1 MKMVRE
7 FFDLPEDK
15 DAWITSYKWRG
26 LKMTGVPLVSENNVT
41 FILDIKNSISQF
53 QLDKKHSKSE
63 VWTAIH
69 VRWWVAKI
77 LVKST

>member
-1 MKMVRE
+1 MKMIRE

-15 DAWITSYKWRG
+15 DAWIRSYKWRG
-26 LKMTGVPLVSENNVT
+26 LKMTGIPLVPENNAT
-41 FILDIKNSISQF
+41 FILDINNSISQF
-53 QLDKKHSKSE
+53 QLDKKPSKSE

-69 VRWWVAKI
+69 VRRWVAKI

>member
-1 MKMVRE
+1 MQMVRE

-26 LKMTGVPLVSENNVT
+26 LKMTVVPLVSENKVT
-41 FILDIKNSISQF
+41 FILDIKNSFSQF

-63 VWTAIH
+63 VRAAIH
-69 VRWWVAKI
+69 VR
-77 LVKST
+77 